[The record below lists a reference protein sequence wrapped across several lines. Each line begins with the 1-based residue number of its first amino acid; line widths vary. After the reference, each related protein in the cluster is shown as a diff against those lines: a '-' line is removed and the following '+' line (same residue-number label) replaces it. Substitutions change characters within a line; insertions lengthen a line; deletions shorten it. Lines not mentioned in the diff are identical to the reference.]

1 MQKFFNSFRH
11 YATLTEE
18 QLLTEGRVQD
28 AQKRYPELAK
38 KRDTLD
44 GESVLDVLI
53 QADPS
58 GNQKYLEGAA
68 KILNNSVQNAA
79 ENGYEMFWAKKWPD
93 DSTVTQTAD
102 GATVTSPV
110 APQDTDNLI
119 SPWGIARNIADLLP
133 RFHKLQPF
141 IAPSLRD
148 INQIETYSHLSQA
161 VNVAEQTQQDKER
174 RKQAKEREKA
184 EAREG
189 SSVIADNDYYTM
201 IRPTTAEASCYYGK
215 GTKWCISS
223 TQSANYF
230 DEYTSEGKSFF
241 FVFFANISNDSKFKK
256 LALVVDSGGDWDEAF
271 DAEDNS
277 LYGHEVVDAIIQNML
292 YEKQDTGALEA
303 YRYLDN
309 STWSDPLLDRD
320 KEDFVRVVK
329 ELGIPWD
336 DSLATTQS
344 GWEDQGELAAAAIQ
358 DKANLWFSEMKDEAQ
373 TDARENPAGPDPAE
387 FVALQDAYI
396 EQSTNIS
403 VELQFPYDTG
413 ASYVTWESQAYVD
426 VEEIMTNN
434 MLVKE
439 KRLKWRINPEQTTDE
454 QDEELKEAVEAALKY
469 IDAWPDEVEA
479 DYSNAFE
486 FHVRLDS
493 GGGNLAEFDSFLD
506 NTLYQDRQWDEGFV
520 EGLIEALEEKGL
532 IGRDEKEEEYWPDPA
547 EKEKQIELPFEKG
560 AKEGAQSE
568 RDLDYIR
575 SPEGAALRRRVGLR
589 ENKVIKLRIRRK

>member
-1 MQKFFNSFRH
+1 MHDLFESFRH
-11 YATLTEE
+11 YSTASDE
-18 QLLTEGRVQD
+18 QLLIEGRKEN
-28 AQKRYPELAK
+28 AAKRYPELAK
-38 KRDTLD
+38 KRDSLD

-102 GATVTSPV
+102 GDTVTSPV

-161 VNVAEQTQQDKER
+161 VNVAEHTQQDKER

-189 SSVIADNDYYTM
+189 SSVIAENDYYTM

-256 LALVVDSGGDWDEAF
+256 LALVVDSGGEYDEAF
-271 DAEDNS
+271 DAEDSS
-277 LYGHEVVDAIIQNML
+277 LHQHEVVDAVIQNML

-309 STWSDPLLDRD
+309 SEWSDPLLDKD

-329 ELGIPWD
+329 GLGIMWD
-336 DSLATTQS
+336 DALAATQR

-358 DKANLWFSEMKDEAQ
+358 DKAAHWFREMKEEAE
-373 TDARENPAGPDPAE
+373 TDARDNPAGPNPAE

-396 EQSTNIS
+396 EQSTNIG
-403 VELQFPYDTG
+403 VELQFPEDTG
-413 ASYVTWESQAYVD
+413 MSYPMWESQAYVD

-454 QDEELKEAVEAALKY
+454 QDEEIKEAVEAALKY
-469 IDAWPDEVEA
+469 IDVWPDDIEA
-479 DYSNAFE
+479 GYDTVFE
-486 FHVRLDS
+486 YHIRIDS
-493 GGGNLAEFDSFLD
+493 AGGSLSDFDSFLD

-532 IGRDEKEEEYWPDPA
+532 IGRDEKEEEYWPDPE
-547 EKEKQIELPFEKG
+547 EKKQQLELPLNESK
-560 AKEGAQSE
+560 
-568 RDLDYIR
+568 R
-575 SPEGAALRRRVGLR
+575 
-589 ENKVIKLRIRRK
+589 IKLIIRRK

>member
-1 MQKFFNSFRH
+1 MRNLFESFRH
-11 YATLTEE
+11 YSDTSDE
-18 QLLTEGRVQD
+18 QLLIEGRKEN
-28 AQKRYPELAK
+28 AAKRYPELAK
-38 KRDTLD
+38 KRDSLD

-68 KILNNSVQNAA
+68 KILHQSIQHALDGGKEA
-79 ENGYEMFWAKKWPD
+79 FWAKKWPD

-102 GATVTSPV
+102 GNTVTSPA
-110 APQDTDNLI
+110 APQNTDNLI

-141 IAPSLRD
+141 ITPSLRD
-148 INQIETYSHLSQA
+148 INQLDTYSHLSQA
-161 VNVAEQTQQDKER
+161 VNVAELAQQDKER
-174 RKQAKEREKA
+174 KKKAKEQEQTT
-184 EAREG
+184 AREG
-189 SSVIADNDYYTM
+189 SHVVADNDYYTM
-201 IRPTTAEASCYYGK
+201 IRPTTTEASCYYGK
-215 GTKWCISS
+215 GTQWCISA
-223 TQSANYF
+223 TQSGNYF
-230 DEYTSEGKSFF
+230 EEYTSEGKSFF
-241 FVFFANISNDSKFKK
+241 FVFFANISGASKYKK
-256 LALVVDSGGDWDEAF
+256 IALVVDSSEEYDEAF

-277 LYGHEVVDAIIQNML
+277 LHQHEVVDAIIQNML

-309 STWSDPLLDRD
+309 SEWSDPLLDKD

-329 ELGIPWD
+329 ELGIMWD
-336 DSLATTQS
+336 DSLATTQR

-358 DKANLWFSEMKDEAQ
+358 NKAELWFKEMKEEAE
-373 TDARENPAGPDPAE
+373 TDAHENPAGPDPAE

-396 EQSTNIS
+396 EQSTHIG
-403 VELQFPYDTG
+403 VELSFPSDTG
-413 ASYVTWESQAYVD
+413 ASYIMWESQAYVD

-454 QDEELKEAVEAALKY
+454 QDEEIKEAVEAALQY
-469 IDAWPDEVEA
+469 IDAWPDEIEP

-486 FHVRLDS
+486 FHIRLDS

-506 NTLYQDRQWDEGFV
+506 NTLYQDRQWDEGFA

-547 EKEKQIELPFEKG
+547 EKEKQIELPLNESK
-560 AKEGAQSE
+560 
-568 RDLDYIR
+568 R
-575 SPEGAALRRRVGLR
+575 
-589 ENKVIKLRIRRK
+589 IKLIIRRK

>member
-1 MQKFFNSFRH
+1 MRDLFESFRH
-11 YATLTEE
+11 YTGASDE
-18 QLLTEGRVQD
+18 QLLIEGRKEN
-28 AQKRYPELAK
+28 AAKRYPELAK

-93 DSTVTQTAD
+93 ASTVTQTAD
-102 GATVTSPV
+102 GDTVTSPV

-119 SPWGIARNIADLLP
+119 SPYGIARNIADLLP

-148 INQIETYSHLSQA
+148 INQIDTYSHLSQA
-161 VNVAEQTQQDKER
+161 VNVGEQTQQDKER

-256 LALVVDSGGDWDEAF
+256 LALVVDSAGDYDEAF

-329 ELGIPWD
+329 ELGIMWD

-373 TDARENPAGPDPAE
+373 TDARENPAGPNPAE

-396 EQSTNIS
+396 EQSTSIS

-413 ASYVTWESQAYVD
+413 ASYTTWESQAYVD

-532 IGRDEKEEEYWPDPA
+532 IGRDEKEEEYWPDPE
-547 EKEKQIELPFEKG
+547 EKKQQIELPLNESK
-560 AKEGAQSE
+560 
-568 RDLDYIR
+568 R
-575 SPEGAALRRRVGLR
+575 
-589 ENKVIKLRIRRK
+589 IKIIIRRK

>member
-1 MQKFFNSFRH
+1 MRDLFESFRH
-11 YATLTEE
+11 YSDASDE
-18 QLLTEGRVQD
+18 QLLIEGRKEN
-28 AQKRYPELAK
+28 AAKRYPELAK

-93 DSTVTQTAD
+93 ASTVTQTAAGD
-102 GATVTSPV
+102 TVTSPT

-119 SPWGIARNIADLLP
+119 SPYGIARNIADLLP

-148 INQIETYSHLSQA
+148 INQIETYSYLSQA

-241 FVFFANISNDSKFKK
+241 FVFFANISNESKFKK
-256 LALVVDSGGDWDEAF
+256 IALVVDHDGDYDEAF

-277 LYGHEVVDAIIQNML
+277 LYVHEVIDAIIQNML

-309 STWSDPLLDRD
+309 STWQDPLLDKD

-336 DSLATTQS
+336 ESLATTQR

-373 TDARENPAGPDPAE
+373 TDARENPAGPNAEE
-387 FVALQDAYI
+387 FVKLQDAYL
-396 EQSTNIS
+396 EQANNIS

-413 ASYVTWESQAYVD
+413 ASYTMWESQAYVD
-426 VEEIMTNN
+426 VEEIIGSHP
-434 MLVKE
+434 LVKE
-439 KRLKWRINPEQTTDE
+439 RRLKWHINPEQTTDE
-454 QDEELKEAVEAALKY
+454 QDEEIEEAVEAALKY
-469 IDAWPDEVEA
+469 VDIWPDEVIGVRELTRG
-479 DYSNAFE
+479 STLE
-486 FHVRLDS
+486 FHIRIDS
-493 GGGNLAEFDSFLD
+493 KGGSLGDFDSFLD
-506 NTLYQDRQWDEGFV
+506 NTLYQDNKWDEGFV

-532 IGRDEKEEEYWPDPA
+532 IGRDEKEEEYWPDPE
-547 EKEKQIELPFEKG
+547 EKKQQLELPLNESK
-560 AKEGAQSE
+560 
-568 RDLDYIR
+568 R
-575 SPEGAALRRRVGLR
+575 
-589 ENKVIKLRIRRK
+589 IKLIIRRK